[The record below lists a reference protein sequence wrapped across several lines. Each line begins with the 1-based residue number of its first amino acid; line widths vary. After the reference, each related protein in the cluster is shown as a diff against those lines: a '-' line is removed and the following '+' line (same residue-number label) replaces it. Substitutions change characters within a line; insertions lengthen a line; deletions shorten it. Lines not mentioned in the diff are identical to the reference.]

1 MRRFAALF
9 LDLDQTNKTN
19 VKINLLTEYFQV
31 APDKDKLWVLAIFTG
46 KRPKRQLKIS
56 LIKKWVTELSGLPDW
71 LFNES
76 YNVVGDLAETIALIL
91 PKPIMKSEKPLN
103 VWVSF
108 LKDLSKFDEN
118 KQKQLILEALDQ
130 LESQERFILIKLMS
144 GGFRIGISQ
153 NLIVR
158 AVSEA
163 TGIEKSVVAHRIM
176 GNWSPESTSF
186 KELIL
191 ENKVDQDISKPY
203 PFSLAHPL
211 TNSVE
216 ELGDLDEWLAEWKW
230 DGIRGQIIIRKNKLF
245 VWTRGDELVT
255 EKFPE
260 FGSFHEILPEGTVL
274 DGEILSYQN
283 GKPLPF
289 GELQTRI
296 GRKNITQKILKKT
309 PVIFM
314 VYDIMEW
321 DSKDCRNMSFAFRR
335 KILESNIEQINHDAL
350 LISPLI
356 SFNSWKDLK
365 NQRNVSRDYFTEG
378 IMLKRKT
385 SEYHVGRKRGDWWKW
400 KIDPLSVDGVLIY
413 AQKGHGRRAGLYTD
427 YTFGVWKDDELI
439 VFAKAY
445 SGLTDA
451 EIREVDAYIRRNTKE
466 KFGPVRTVTPKLVF
480 EIGFEGIRKS
490 KRHKS
495 GIALRFPRILR
506 WRKDKHIEDAD
517 KLTTLYELV
526 EKYTNS

>member
-1 MRRFAALF
+1 
-9 LDLDQTNKTN
+9 
-19 VKINLLTEYFQV
+19 
-31 APDKDKLWVLAIFTG
+31 
-46 KRPKRQLKIS
+46 
-56 LIKKWVTELSGLPDW
+56 
-71 LFNES
+71 
-76 YNVVGDLAETIALIL
+76 
-91 PKPIMKSEKPLN
+91 
-103 VWVSF
+103 
-108 LKDLSKFDEN
+108 
-118 KQKQLILEALDQ
+118 
-130 LESQERFILIKLMS
+130 
-144 GGFRIGISQ
+144 
-153 NLIVR
+153 
-158 AVSEA
+158 
-163 TGIEKSVVAHRIM
+163 
-176 GNWSPESTSF
+176 
-186 KELIL
+186 
-191 ENKVDQDISKPY
+191 
-203 PFSLAHPL
+203 
-211 TNSVE
+211 
-216 ELGDLDEWLAEWKW
+216 
-230 DGIRGQIIIRKNKLF
+230 
-245 VWTRGDELVT
+245 
-255 EKFPE
+255 
-260 FGSFHEILPEGTVL
+260 
-274 DGEILSYQN
+274 
-283 GKPLPF
+283 
-289 GELQTRI
+289 
-296 GRKNITQKILKKT
+296 
-309 PVIFM
+309 
-314 VYDIMEW
+314 
-321 DSKDCRNMSFAFRR
+321 MSFAFRR